1 MSGRILLIDTDAA
14 RRGALRDML
23 TGAYFDVIEAGSDSG
38 QDAGSF
44 DLLILH
50 LDAGGGDA
58 VARLSLFPAPVMT
71 LGKSPAAESLA
82 RGAQDHLPCPL
93 TPALFLARV
102 RSLIRARIM
111 SAELALRQR
120 TARDLGLEP
129 PETAEEGPAR
139 VLLVA
144 PEGPAADHLAT
155 RLESLT
161 GAEISLAPTGFAAMR
176 SVERQQ
182 HDAVIVADTPA
193 DFADGPGLAETEDAI
208 GIIGA
213 LRARTGARD
222 AAIIHLSGSTSNAA
236 NTWRSLAAFE
246 AGATDS
252 APLSPDAAELG
263 ARLRLRLQTKKRDD
277 FLCAWLDDASRLAAL
292 DTLTGLHNRRYFDL
306 HFSRLFTRAKETNGA
321 LAAMIFDLD
330 RFKSVNDDWGHNVG
344 DEALRIFAR
353 RLRQCVR
360 GADLTARIG
369 GEEFA
374 VILQN
379 TGPAEA
385 IAAAERVRAA
395 ISATP
400 VTHAGATEIN
410 LTVSVGVAT
419 ISDQDQ
425 EAAEF
430 LSRADTA
437 LREAKKTGRDRVK
450 LNAA

>member
-1 MSGRILLIDTDAA
+1 M
-14 RRGALRDML
+14 
-23 TGAYFDVIEAGSDSG
+23 
-38 QDAGSF
+38 
-44 DLLILH
+44 
-50 LDAGGGDA
+50 
-58 VARLSLFPAPVMT
+58 
-71 LGKSPAAESLA
+71 
-82 RGAQDHLPCPL
+82 
-93 TPALFLARV
+93 
-102 RSLIRARIM
+102 
-111 SAELALRQR
+111 
-120 TARDLGLEP
+120 
-129 PETAEEGPAR
+129 
-139 VLLVA
+139 
-144 PEGPAADHLAT
+144 
-155 RLESLT
+155 
-161 GAEISLAPTGFAAMR
+161 ISLR
-176 SVERQQ
+176 
-182 HDAVIVADTPA
+182 
-193 DFADGPGLAETEDAI
+193 
-208 GIIGA
+208 
-213 LRARTGARD
+213 
-222 AAIIHLSGSTSNAA
+222 
-236 NTWRSLAAFE
+236 
-246 AGATDS
+246 
-252 APLSPDAAELG
+252 
-263 ARLRLRLQTKKRDD
+263 
-277 FLCAWLDDASRLAAL
+277 AWLDDASRLAAL